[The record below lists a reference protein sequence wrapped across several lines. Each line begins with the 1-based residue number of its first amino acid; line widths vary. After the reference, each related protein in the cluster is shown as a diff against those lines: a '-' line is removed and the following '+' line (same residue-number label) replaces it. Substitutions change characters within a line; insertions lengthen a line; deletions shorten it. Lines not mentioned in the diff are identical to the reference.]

1 MTALSE
7 SFYLMFIHNVFPWPI
22 LTHLLFSQI
31 RKLILDNMISKG
43 IYIPKAVEVNS
54 DQGFG
59 CDFGCNWERPLGPG
73 QVWSEPIQVGV
84 LGEDDGM

>member
-1 MTALSE
+1 MGCNHQVISRG
-7 SFYLMFIHNVFPWPI
+7 IH
-22 LTHLLFSQI
+22 
-31 RKLILDNMISKG
+31 
-43 IYIPKAVEVNS
+43 IPKAKEVHS

-73 QVWSEPIQVGV
+73 QVWLELIQVGV